1 MRNLVSI
8 PLALWA
14 VPAIAQQAAPAAA
27 PVADAQQGSGQRAG
41 QKEDAD
47 TVLSTDIVVTAQ
59 VTNGQVDT
67 VEAPVATLNEA
78 DIEATGATSVAELL
92 TRISPQTNSGRG
104 RGGNGGGQPV
114 VLVNGQ
120 RVTNFRELR
129 NFPPEAIR
137 RVEILPESV
146 ALKYGFPPDSRV
158 VNLILKAKFR
168 SKTIEANYGL
178 PTLGGFSTWGLESS
192 LTRIDGPAR
201 LSVTLSTDDTS
212 PLFESERAVREQ
224 PATLQTV
231 STDPAQAQFRTL
243 IADSRNFGLN
253 AAWTKG
259 NGKDG
264 LGGSLSLS
272 GAASRNDSH
281 SYQGLD
287 SVVLTDGPGNSALRT
302 LPGPLERVSHVTTLQ
317 AGGGYNTYLGKWQ
330 LNTTVD
336 GSLTETTS
344 QFDRRATTSS
354 LVTAALAGTLP
365 ITGPLPGLAD
375 QGFDRTSSKVNSVT
389 SLATLIGRPL
399 RLPGGSVS
407 TTLKAGYAW
416 SGIDSSD
423 SRPGSSGA
431 SLRRGDLS
439 LGGNLA
445 IPITS
450 RRERFG
456 QGIGDL
462 SLNLSTGY
470 DSLSD
475 FGSLTDW
482 SAGLTWAPSQKL
494 SLGASYI
501 VNQAAPTLGQL
512 GNPQSLALNV
522 PVFDFTRNETALV
535 TIKSGGNP
543 ALVKEEQRD
552 TKLSANWQL
561 PFISN
566 SNVIVEYFRNRST
579 NVSVS
584 FPLLTPDIEA
594 AFPGR
599 VTRDPATGRL
609 MQIDQ
614 RPVTFARQE
623 NSRLRWGLNTSGGF
637 GKADDG
643 SAPAAPIPG
652 VGRGG
657 GGGRPVG
664 AGGPRGG
671 GSGGG
676 GRGGGGGGGGGGGM
690 AAMFGGG
697 PGGQPGRWSLGL
709 YDTVQF
715 DSKVLVAPGGPLLD
729 LLGGDALSGGGT
741 PRHTLEFNGGL
752 FYKGLGTFLQ
762 GTWSTPTTV
771 KASGL
776 PGTSDLRFGSVANV
790 NMFLFFDFNQRPKLI
805 KSVPFLKGARLSV
818 RIENLLGQRQRVT
831 DASGVVPLS
840 YQPDYL
846 DPRGRVIRIELRKS
860 F

>member
-41 QKEDAD
+41 QEEDAD

-259 NGKDG
+259 IGKDG

-336 GSLTETTS
+336 GSHTETTS

-439 LGGNLA
+439 LGGNLS

-470 DSLSD
+470 NRLSD

-501 VNQAAPTLGQL
+501 VNQAAPSLGQL

-623 NSRLRWGLNTSGGF
+623 SSRLRWGLNTSGGF

-676 GRGGGGGGGGGGGM
+676 GRGGGGGGGM

-741 PRHTLEFNGGL
+741 PRHMVEFNGGL

>member
-41 QKEDAD
+41 QEEDAD

-259 NGKDG
+259 IGKDG

-330 LNTTVD
+330 LNTRSMVRTPKPH
-336 GSLTETTS
+336 
-344 QFDRRATTSS
+344 RSS
-354 LVTAALAGTLP
+354 
-365 ITGPLPGLAD
+365 
-375 QGFDRTSSKVNSVT
+375 
-389 SLATLIGRPL
+389 IGVQP
-399 RLPGGSVS
+399 PH
-407 TTLKAGYAW
+407 
-416 SGIDSSD
+416 
-423 SRPGSSGA
+423 
-431 SLRRGDLS
+431 
-439 LGGNLA
+439 
-445 IPITS
+445 
-450 RRERFG
+450 
-456 QGIGDL
+456 
-462 SLNLSTGY
+462 
-470 DSLSD
+470 
-475 FGSLTDW
+475 
-482 SAGLTWAPSQKL
+482 
-494 SLGASYI
+494 
-501 VNQAAPTLGQL
+501 
-512 GNPQSLALNV
+512 
-522 PVFDFTRNETALV
+522 
-535 TIKSGGNP
+535 
-543 ALVKEEQRD
+543 
-552 TKLSANWQL
+552 
-561 PFISN
+561 
-566 SNVIVEYFRNRST
+566 
-579 NVSVS
+579 
-584 FPLLTPDIEA
+584 
-594 AFPGR
+594 
-599 VTRDPATGRL
+599 
-609 MQIDQ
+609 
-614 RPVTFARQE
+614 
-623 NSRLRWGLNTSGGF
+623 RW
-637 GKADDG
+637 
-643 SAPAAPIPG
+643 
-652 VGRGG
+652 
-657 GGGRPVG
+657 
-664 AGGPRGG
+664 
-671 GSGGG
+671 
-676 GRGGGGGGGGGGGM
+676 
-690 AAMFGGG
+690 
-697 PGGQPGRWSLGL
+697 
-709 YDTVQF
+709 
-715 DSKVLVAPGGPLLD
+715 
-729 LLGGDALSGGGT
+729 
-741 PRHTLEFNGGL
+741 
-752 FYKGLGTFLQ
+752 
-762 GTWSTPTTV
+762 
-771 KASGL
+771 
-776 PGTSDLRFGSVANV
+776 
-790 NMFLFFDFNQRPKLI
+790 
-805 KSVPFLKGARLSV
+805 
-818 RIENLLGQRQRVT
+818 
-831 DASGVVPLS
+831 
-840 YQPDYL
+840 
-846 DPRGRVIRIELRKS
+846 
-860 F
+860 